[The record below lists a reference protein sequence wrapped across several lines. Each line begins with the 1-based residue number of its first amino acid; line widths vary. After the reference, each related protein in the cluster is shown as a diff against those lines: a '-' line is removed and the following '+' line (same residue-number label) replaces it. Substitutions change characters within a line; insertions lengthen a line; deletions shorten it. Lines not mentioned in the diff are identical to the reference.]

1 MRTLIPL
8 ILALLFAAAPTISHG
23 AKPSC
28 NSRSTCKAECEK
40 TKEKIRSIQARMR
53 QGYSASQGARMEA
66 DLRDLRKRRSKVCR

>member
-1 MRTLIPL
+1 MRTLIPM
-8 ILALLFAAAPTISHG
+8 ILALLLATDPAVSHG

-40 TKEKIRSIQARMR
+40 TKKKIRSIQAKMR
-53 QGYSASQGARMEA
+53 QGYSASQGTRMEA